1 MKLLLQLS
9 LLGSLTAPFAAGATV
24 DYKSLRNDRGDMLPD
39 FSFCGYHSSNSD
51 LPDINS
57 SADETLSPTSG
68 DQSSRIQRALDNLAE
83 SGGGTLLLQEGSF
96 ELQTGLKIPNNTVL
110 RGSGSSKTFLL
121 PKFSSA
127 NIITLGDTG
136 KDPAVTSVT
145 QITDSYVPIGASKFS
160 VQDASKLKQ
169 GQKIMVQRPVTESW
183 VRQNGMSD
191 LVRDGQPQT
200 WIPVRIP
207 SPVSIAAYKC

>member
-1 MKLLLQLS
+1 MKLFVRFS
-9 LLGSLTAPFAAGATV
+9 LLGSLVMPFATGAEV

-57 SADETLSPTSG
+57 SVDETLSPTSG
-68 DQSSRIQRALDNLAE
+68 DQSSRIQSALDNLAK
-83 SGGGTLLLQEGSF
+83 SGGGILLLQEGSF

-110 RGSGSSKTFLL
+110 RGSSSNRTFLL
-121 PKFSSA
+121 PKFTSS
-127 NIITLGDTG
+127 NVITLGDAG
-136 KDPAVTSVT
+136 IDPAVTSVT
-145 QITDSYVPIGASKFS
+145 QITDTYVPIGASKFN
-160 VQDASKLKQ
+160 VQDTSRLEQ
-169 GQKIMVQRPVTESW
+169 GQKIMVQRAVTESW

-200 WIPVRIP
+200 WIPVRI
-207 SPVSIAAYKC
+207 SIRVSIVTSKF